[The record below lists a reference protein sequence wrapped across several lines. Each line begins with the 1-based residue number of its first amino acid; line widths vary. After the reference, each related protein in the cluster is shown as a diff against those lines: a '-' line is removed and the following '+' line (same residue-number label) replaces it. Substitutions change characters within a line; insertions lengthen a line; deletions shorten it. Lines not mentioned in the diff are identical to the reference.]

1 MKNHAMVLL
10 LLLKA
15 ACSLP
20 AHAQA
25 DPGAA
30 RYIEAVSIAAAE
42 AYMRR
47 PEDVIRAAFEAVKP
61 GFARRLPRYTAVT
74 GEVAALLDQAVTL
87 EAAERRTTTSHLAD
101 DALRRLLPK
110 LDQWSG
116 YMDPAE
122 WRQYNQSVKSNY
134 SGVGM
139 DLEKESDG
147 SLTCW
152 PYPFSRAES
161 SGISP
166 GAKLIAVNGRTVE
179 GMSVYGIGVLVRGP
193 RGTPVNL
200 SVSCLGFMKKTVQI
214 FRDQTQAATVFL
226 SGYREGRQVIKI
238 ARFASSTP
246 HEIAKLARSGVSLEL
261 DLRGCRG
268 GDLDAAADSAGLF
281 VGSKVVAFISRRT
294 GQETLRSRG
303 NGSLGSSVHI
313 RQDGDTASAAEM
325 FIQALI
331 ASRTASSSGTTT
343 YGKATTQD
351 IIPLKNGGALILT
364 TGLIRPAMGDSW
376 HGRGLPATD

>member
-1 MKNHAMVLL
+1 MKKHATVLL
-10 LLLKA
+10 LLLQA
-15 ACSLP
+15 AFSLP
-20 AHAQA
+20 VYAQT
-25 DPGAA
+25 DSGSA
-30 RYIEAVSIAAAE
+30 RYIEAVRIAAAE
-42 AYMRR
+42 AYMRQ
-47 PEDVIRAAFEAVKP
+47 PEDVIRAAFDAVKP
-61 GFARRLPRYTAVT
+61 GYARRLPRYTAVT
-74 GEVAALLDQAVTL
+74 EEVAVQLDQAVAL
-87 EAAERRTTTSHLAD
+87 EAAARRTTSSYLVD
-101 DALRRLLPK
+101 DALRRILPK

-116 YMDPAE
+116 YMNPAE
-122 WRQYNQSVKSNY
+122 WRQYNASLKSSY

-152 PYPFSRAES
+152 PYPFSRAEQ

-166 GAKLIAVNGRTVE
+166 GAKLIAVNGHPVE
-179 GMSVYGIGVLVRGP
+179 GMSVYGIGALVRGP

-200 SVSCLGFMKKTVQI
+200 SVGSLGFMKKTVQI
-214 FRDQTQAATVFL
+214 FRDQTQAATAFL

-246 HEIAKLARSGVSLEL
+246 REIATLARSGVSLEL

-268 GDLDAAADSAGLF
+268 GDLDAAADCAGLF

-303 NGSLGSSVHI
+303 NGSLSGSVHI

-331 ASRTASSSGTTT
+331 ASRMASSSGSTT